1 MPNVASFHDATTSQ
15 RRLSA
20 KDSGVIVLNESRF
33 DMKAVY
39 VKRYGS
45 PSDLQVG
52 DVPTPALHD
61 SRKHRANVLI
71 RVHAAGLHVGDC
83 FSVRGAPFVVRME
96 TGWLRPTTGIPGYDF
111 SGVVEEVGE
120 SADGFDVGDE
130 VFGYCLGSCAEFVAV
145 ADDKLARKPQGLS
158 FVEAAALPTSGLA
171 ALHALR
177 DVANLQAGQSL
188 LINGASGGVGTF
200 AVQIAKAFGV
210 EVTGICSGL
219 NAALV
224 QSLGADHV
232 VDYNREDF
240 TDAGQQFD
248 CILDNV
254 ENRKLYEIRR
264 ALKPTGT
271 LICNS
276 GTGASGVA
284 FWVRLL
290 KPLIVS
296 PFTTQR
302 LCRYLSVPTRQDL
315 EVLSEMV
322 NDKKLK
328 PVLSEVHTLDSVA
341 DALHMLESGRTVG
354 KRVVRVIET

>member
-1 MPNVASFHDATTSQ
+1 
-15 RRLSA
+15 
-20 KDSGVIVLNESRF
+20 
-33 DMKAVY
+33 MKAVHA
-39 VKRYGS
+39 KRYGS
-45 PSDLQVG
+45 PSNLQVG
-52 DVPTPALHD
+52 EVPTPDLQD
-61 SRKHRANVLI
+61 SRKHRSNVLI

-83 FSVRGAPFVVRME
+83 FTVRGKPFVVRME

-111 SGVVEEVGE
+111 SGVVEDVGK
-120 SADGFDVGDE
+120 SVAGFDVGDE
-130 VFGYCLGSCAEFVAV
+130 VFGYCPGSCAEFVTV
-145 ADDKLARKPQGLS
+145 ADDKLAAKPDGLS
-158 FVEAAALPTSGLA
+158 FAEAAALPTSGLA

-177 DVANLQAGQSL
+177 DVAKLQAGQSL
-188 LINGASGGVGTF
+188 LINGASGGIGIF

-210 EVTGICSGL
+210 EVTGVCSGM

-224 QSLGADHV
+224 QSFGADHV
-232 VDYNREDF
+232 VDYNQEDF
-240 TDAGQQFD
+240 TDAGRQYD

-254 ENRKLYEIRR
+254 ENRKLSEIRR

-276 GTGASGVA
+276 GTGASGLA

-296 PFTTQR
+296 PFTKQR

-322 NDKKLK
+322 NTNKLK
-328 PVLSEVHTLDSVA
+328 PILSEVHTLDSVT
-341 DALHMLESGRTVG
+341 DALLALEAGRTVG
-354 KRVVRVIET
+354 KRVVRVIED

>member
-1 MPNVASFHDATTSQ
+1 MLGPA
-15 RRLSA
+15 
-20 KDSGVIVLNESRF
+20 I
-33 DMKAVY
+33 
-39 VKRYGS
+39 
-45 PSDLQVG
+45 G
-52 DVPTPALHD
+52 DVTLK
-61 SRKHRANVLI
+61 RERIGQQCRAREPV
-71 RVHAAGLHVGDC
+71 
-83 FSVRGAPFVVRME
+83 E
-96 TGWLRPTTGIPGYDF
+96 TGPMPAQLTIDPVSLLAI
-111 SGVVEEVGE
+111 
-120 SADGFDVGDE
+120 
-130 VFGYCLGSCAEFVAV
+130 EFVAV
-145 ADDKLARKPQGLS
+145 ADDKLATKPEGLS

-177 DVANLQAGQSL
+177 DVAKLQAGQSL
-188 LINGASGGVGTF
+188 LINGASGGIGTF

-210 EVTGICSGL
+210 DVTGVCSGT

-232 VDYNREDF
+232 VDYKQQDF
-240 TDAGQQFD
+240 TDAGRQYD

-254 ENRKLYEIRR
+254 ENRKLSEIRR

-276 GTGASGVA
+276 GTGASGLA

-322 NDKKLK
+322 NAKKLK

-341 DALHMLESGRTVG
+341 DALRHWKRDARSESVLS
-354 KRVVRVIET
+354 V